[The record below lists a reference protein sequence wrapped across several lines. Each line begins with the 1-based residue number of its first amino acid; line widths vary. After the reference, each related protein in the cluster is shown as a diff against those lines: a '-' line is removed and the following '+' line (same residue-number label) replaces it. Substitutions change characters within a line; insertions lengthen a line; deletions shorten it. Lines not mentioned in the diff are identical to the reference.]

1 MDAAD
6 PINRLRVLIVEDSEH
21 DMELLLWQLRREGF
35 DISARRVDTADAMR
49 EALQDQPWDVVL
61 SDYSMPQFSAT
72 AALSLLRQLGFD
84 TPFIIVSGT
93 IGEETAIAAL
103 KAGANDYLIKGRVG
117 RLAQAIER
125 EVRDT
130 IERRRLHA
138 TTTALSE
145 TRERMRFALE
155 AAAVGTWE
163 SDLVSGTTAWSDIL
177 VGLHGLS
184 PGEFGGTF
192 EAFLELVH
200 PDDRARVH
208 AQTVEFW
215 GSSADSRL
223 EYRVVWPDGSVRW
236 IASVGRT
243 FSNEAGKPLRAA
255 GVGMD
260 ITALKHL
267 EAQFRQAQKMEAVGQ
282 LAGGVA
288 HDFNNLLTIIIGY
301 CDMLS
306 DRLLADP
313 RSTEDVNEIRRAAAS
328 ATMLTGQLL
337 AFSRKQILTPR
348 VVSLNQVLADM
359 KNMLGR
365 LIEES
370 VRIEFRFAPDL
381 SRVKVDPSQVEQV
394 VLNLAVNARDAMP
407 AGGVLTIETANVELD
422 EQYARSHVGAQIGPH
437 VMLSVSDTGTG
448 LAPEVQAH
456 LFEPFFTTK
465 AKGYGTGLGLATV
478 YGIVKQSGGSIFFS
492 SEPGEGTTFKVYFPV
507 SSEEPTSVQAKAV
520 TSGLRGNETVLVV
533 EDDLTLRALDQKILE
548 HYGYR
553 VLVAAT
559 AAEALRICADR
570 TQQIHVIAT
579 DVVMPGGSGRLIGDW
594 ILRHRPETKVIYMSG
609 YTDDAIVRHGVLDP
623 GTLFLQKPYTP
634 EVLVRKIREVLAP
647 TD

>member
-1 MDAAD
+1 LTEQA
-6 PINRLRVLIVEDSEH
+6 
-21 DMELLLWQLRREGF
+21 
-35 DISARRVDTADAMR
+35 
-49 EALQDQPWDVVL
+49 WDVVL

-72 AALSLLRQLGFD
+72 AALALLRQLGFD

-93 IGEETAIAAL
+93 LGEETAIDAL
-103 KAGANDYLIKGRVG
+103 KAGANDYLLKGRVSG
-117 RLAQAIER
+117 QAQAIER

-130 IERRRLHA
+130 VERRRLRA

-163 SDLVSGTTAWSDIL
+163 SDVVSGTVVWSDIL
-177 VGLHGLS
+177 ERLHGLS
-184 PGEFGGTF
+184 PGRFGGTV
-192 EAFLELVH
+192 EAFIELVH
-200 PDDRARVH
+200 PDDRARVGEQT
-208 AQTVEFW
+208 AQFW
-215 GSSADSRL
+215 SSSADSRL
-223 EYRVVWPDGSVRW
+223 EYRVIWPDGSVHW

-267 EAQFRQAQKMEAVGQ
+267 EEQFRQAQKMEAVGQ

-301 CDMLS
+301 CDMLA
-306 DRLLADP
+306 DRLLADA
-313 RSTEDVNEIRRAAAS
+313 RATEDVNEIRRAAAS

-337 AFSRKQILTPR
+337 AFSRKQVLAPR
-348 VVSLNQVLADM
+348 VVSLNAILADM
-359 KNMLGR
+359 KKMLGR

-370 VRIEFRFAPDL
+370 VRIEFRLARDL
-381 SRVKVDPSQVEQV
+381 SRVKVDPSQAEQV
-394 VLNLAVNARDAMP
+394 ILNLAVNARDAMP

-422 EQYARSHVGAQIGPH
+422 EPFARAHVGAQTGAH

-448 LAPEVQAH
+448 LAPDVQTH

-478 YGIVKQSGGSIFFS
+478 YGIVKQSGGSIWVN
-492 SEPGEGTTFKVYFPV
+492 SESGVGTTFRIYFPV
-507 SSEEPTSVQAKAV
+507 SREEPTTVQAKAV
-520 TSGLRGNETVLVV
+520 TLDLRGTESVLVV
-533 EDDLTLRALDQKILE
+533 EDDPTLRALDRKILE
-548 HYGYR
+548 RYGYR
-553 VLVAAT
+553 VLVAAD
-559 AAEALRICADR
+559 AAEALLICADR
-570 TQQIHVIAT
+570 TERIDVIAT

-594 ILRHRPETKVIYMSG
+594 ILHHRPQTKVIYLSG
-609 YTDDAIVRHGVLDP
+609 YTDEAVVRHGILDP
-623 GTLFLQKPYTP
+623 GTLFLQKPFTP
-634 EVLVRKIREVLAP
+634 EVLVRKVREVLAP
-647 TD
+647 SE